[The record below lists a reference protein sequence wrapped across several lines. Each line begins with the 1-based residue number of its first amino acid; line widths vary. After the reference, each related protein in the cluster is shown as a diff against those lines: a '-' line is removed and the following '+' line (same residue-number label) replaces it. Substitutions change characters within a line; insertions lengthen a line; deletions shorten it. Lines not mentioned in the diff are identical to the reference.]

1 MNRTEIKRTNWVVY
15 VTALVSG
22 LIFTAY
28 TFYETA
34 NPGTGPEA
42 GQSRFGFSS
51 EEAMMYSL
59 ISLPFIVLL
68 MILWKRI
75 APYHVAAL
83 TFVSSVLLHN
93 LILSVTIGWV
103 GIAGMVILVLGVL
116 LTICMIIFNFFVHR
130 RLKKRVLAEG

>member
-28 TFYETA
+28 AFYETA
-34 NPGTGPEA
+34 NPGTGPDA
-42 GQSRFGFSS
+42 SQSRFGFSS
-51 EEAMMYSL
+51 DEAMMYSL
-59 ISLPFIVLL
+59 FSLFFIVLL
-68 MILWKRI
+68 IILWKRI

-83 TFVSSVLLHN
+83 TFVSSVLLYN

-103 GIAGMVILVLGVL
+103 GIAGMVILFFGLL
-116 LTICMIIFNFFVHR
+116 LTICMVIFNFFVHR
-130 RLKKRVLAEG
+130 RLKKQVLAGE